1 MKKSL
6 WRVLLVLAVCAGLC
20 AALVSV
26 SAADPGPEPVYT
38 IDEPYEYPI
47 LPGTDE
53 WKAIL
58 DHSEKIKLCQIPEDI
73 LPLMTTE
80 ALAKTV
86 VTYPF
91 MVDMYAWNSTSI
103 GYDVVA
109 LTFNGLQE
117 LERRPDGLSAL
128 EALRQESARTVDE
141 SLTPLYINTIISEMS
156 AGEEPNVSGRATAT
170 YVYTPNNHMVL
181 AIEGFTWAD
190 HGTNFNEAKQLQNTF
205 INTYSSATVWANVS
219 PVYNCHSFA
228 WYRQSTDNPY
238 WISDPSQ
245 YWLDGSYVGTSTWNG
260 SKIFYDNSYVEN
272 ATGRHPLELAH
283 SAVALS
289 TPGKVRSK
297 WGCNACFEHEFRDCP
312 YYFEGMTTFG
322 QYR

>member
-128 EALRQESARTVDE
+128 EALRQESARTADE

-170 YVYTPNNHMVL
+170 YVYTP
-181 AIEGFTWAD
+181 
-190 HGTNFNEAKQLQNTF
+190 
-205 INTYSSATVWANVS
+205 
-219 PVYNCHSFA
+219 
-228 WYRQSTDNPY
+228 
-238 WISDPSQ
+238 
-245 YWLDGSYVGTSTWNG
+245 
-260 SKIFYDNSYVEN
+260 
-272 ATGRHPLELAH
+272 
-283 SAVALS
+283 
-289 TPGKVRSK
+289 
-297 WGCNACFEHEFRDCP
+297 
-312 YYFEGMTTFG
+312 FG